1 MRKKYIAIIMLLCA
15 AFFAGCQETAN
26 NGILR
31 NEEEETPS
39 SIVDSNVGSTEP
51 ILESTPED
59 TSTLEINDAPVPQDV
74 PNDEGNIAQELEK
87 LMTTFGQAYFSGDI
101 KEIKELLIDDYEWEI
116 EVYESPDQVDE
127 IEIMQIK
134 GLQQIDENQLLDK
147 YELSIEFWIPNE
159 DSLAYLSV
167 TWKNVE
173 GAWKVSGYGL
183 EK

>member
-15 AFFAGCQETAN
+15 AFFAGCQEVEN
-26 NGILR
+26 SGF
-31 NEEEETPS
+31 
-39 SIVDSNVGSTEP
+39 VGSTEP

-59 TSTLEINDAPVPQDV
+59 TSTLAINDVPVPQDI
-74 PNDEGNIAQELEK
+74 PKDEVTLTQELEE

-101 KEIKELLIDDYEWEI
+101 EEIKELLIDDYEWEI

-134 GLQQIDENQLLDK
+134 GLQQIDESQLIDQ
-147 YELSIEFWIPNE
+147 YELSIEFRIPNE
-159 DSLAYLSV
+159 DSLTYLSV
-167 TWKNVE
+167 TWENIE
-173 GAWKVSGYGL
+173 ETWKVSGYGL